1 MHPASFSDRNNPQRT
16 PEGTPPVVS
25 HQWPR
30 GAAYL
35 SMPGD
40 VGNMKATE
48 TKPSENL
55 NIVIV
60 GHVDHG
66 KSTLLGR
73 LYADTGSLPDGKLE
87 KVQAI
92 CKQQG
97 KEFEYAFLF
106 DAFLEEQEQG
116 ITIDTARTFFMWKGR
131 QYIIIDA
138 PGHKEFLKNMISGAA
153 RAEAA
158 LLLIDALEGVK
169 EQSKKHGYLLSLLGV
184 RQFAVVVNKMDLVG
198 YRQDVFDGI
207 EKEYREF
214 LGQFKAVPA
223 QFIPVSAKLGDNIA
237 NRSQAMSWYSGPT
250 VLDTLSAFQKETAR
264 SEQPLRLSVQDVYKF
279 DARRI
284 ITGRITAGR
293 LKVGDHLV
301 FSPSNKRANIRTV
314 EAFNIEPQPTEGQ
327 AGQSIGITLD
337 EQIFVERGE
346 IASHQEHLPSV
357 STAFRA
363 NLFWLG
369 KKPLEKGRKYLLRVA
384 TKEVDCEVASI
395 HRIIDTMDL
404 AQQQGSNSV
413 GKNQVAELTL
423 RTKAPVAFDLSASFE
438 ATGRFVLVDEYDIAG
453 GGIITELVHDD
464 QEFLREEARRRDFAW
479 VKGEVTVEDR
489 AQQYGHRAAIV
500 LITGG
505 RHTGKSFLARKLEGR
520 LVADGRHAYLLDGEN
535 LRRGLDADLSEE
547 ERGQTT
553 EMARRYGEVAR
564 LLIDTG
570 LIVVS
575 TTNPFGLAYR
585 EASEAI
591 RTLVHP
597 APVIA
602 VHMSK
607 IAEEPPP
614 NTDVV
619 LTGPTD
625 FDAATARILDELKRR
640 GVLAQA
646 IGAKPI
652 FQYSI

>member
-1 MHPASFSDRNNPQRT
+1 MT
-16 PEGTPPVVS
+16 
-25 HQWPR
+25 
-30 GAAYL
+30 
-35 SMPGD
+35 M
-40 VGNMKATE
+40 TE
-48 TKPSENL
+48 TKPPENL

-73 LYADTGSLPDGKLE
+73 LYADTGSLPDGKLD

-237 NRSQAMSWYSGPT
+237 NRSTTMSWYSGPT
-250 VLDTLSAFQKETAR
+250 VLDTLGAFSKEAAR

-327 AGQSIGITLD
+327 AGQSIGVTLD

-346 IASHQEHLPSV
+346 IASHQDHLPSV

-369 KKPLEKGRKYLLRVA
+369 KRPLEKGRKYLLRVA

-404 AQQQGSNSV
+404 AQQQGSSTVN
-413 GKNQVAELTL
+413 KNQVAELTL

-489 AQQYGHRAAIV
+489 AQQYGHRAAVV

-564 LLIDTG
+564 LLTDTG

-585 EASEAI
+585 EASQAI

-597 APVIA
+597 APVIS

-607 IAEEPPP
+607 TEEEPPP

-619 LTGPTD
+619 LSGPTD

>member
-1 MHPASFSDRNNPQRT
+1 M
-16 PEGTPPVVS
+16 GTAKS
-25 HQWPR
+25 
-30 GAAYL
+30 
-35 SMPGD
+35 
-40 VGNMKATE
+40 
-48 TKPSENL
+48 SENL

-92 CKQQG
+92 CRQQG

-131 QYIIIDA
+131 HYIIIDA

-198 YRQDVFDGI
+198 YRQDVFEGI

-214 LGQFKAVPA
+214 LAQFGAVPERI
-223 QFIPVSAKLGDNIA
+223 IPVSAKMGDNIA
-237 NRSQAMSWYSGPT
+237 NRSGTMPWYQGPT
-250 VLDTLSAFQKETAR
+250 VLDTLSLFKKETAR
-264 SEQPLRLSVQDVYKF
+264 SEQPLRFPVQDVYKF

-284 ITGRITAGR
+284 IAGRITAGR
-293 LKVGDHLV
+293 LKIGDHLV
-301 FSPSNKRANIRTV
+301 FSPSNKRANIRSI
-314 EAFNIEPQPTEGQ
+314 EAFNVEPVLTGAE
-327 AGQSIGITLD
+327 AGQSVGITLD

-346 IASHQEHLPSV
+346 VATHQEQLPLV
-357 STAFRA
+357 STAFKA

-369 KKPLEKGRKYLLRVA
+369 KQPLEQGRRYLLRVA
-384 TKEVDCEVASI
+384 TREVECEVTAI

-404 AQQQGSNSV
+404 NQQSGSNKV
-413 GKNQVAELTL
+413 ARNQVGELTL

-438 ATGRFVLVDEYDIAG
+438 ATGRFVLVDDYDIAG
-453 GGIITELVHDD
+453 GGIVTEMIRDD

-479 VKGEVTVEDR
+479 VKGEVGIEER

-505 RHTGKSFLARKLEGR
+505 RHTGKSFLAKKLEAR

-535 LRRGLDADLSEE
+535 LRRGLDADLAEG
-547 ERGQTT
+547 ERSQTM

-564 LLIDTG
+564 LLADTG
-570 LIVVS
+570 LIVIS
-575 TTNPFGLAYR
+575 TTNPFGMAYA
-585 EASEAI
+585 EAAQAI

-597 APVIA
+597 TPVISIQ
-602 VHMSK
+602 MSTLSDE
-607 IAEEPPP
+607 AST
-614 NTDVV
+614 NADLVF
-619 LTGPTD
+619 TGPAD
-625 FDAATARILDELKRR
+625 FDAATKSILDELRRR

-646 IGAKPI
+646 IGAKPT

>member
-1 MHPASFSDRNNPQRT
+1 MDNQT
-16 PEGTPPVVS
+16 
-25 HQWPR
+25 Q
-30 GAAYL
+30 
-35 SMPGD
+35 
-40 VGNMKATE
+40 
-48 TKPSENL
+48 KPSENL
-55 NIVIV
+55 SIVIV

-66 KSTLLGR
+66 KSTLVGR
-73 LYADTGSLPDGKLE
+73 LYADTGSLLDGKLE
-87 KVQAI
+87 KVQMI
-92 CKQQG
+92 CRQQG

-116 ITIDTARTFFMWKGR
+116 VTIDMARTFFIWKER

-158 LLLIDALEGVK
+158 LLLIDAMEGVK

-198 YRQDVFDGI
+198 YRQDVFNGI

-223 QFIPVSAKLGDNIA
+223 QFVPVSAKLGDNIF
-237 NRSQAMSWYSGPT
+237 NRSEQMPWYAGPT
-250 VLDTLSAFQKETAR
+250 VLDTLRMFKKEAAP
-264 SEQPLRLSVQDVYKF
+264 SEQPLRFSVQDVYKF

-293 LKVGDHLV
+293 LKVGDQLV
-301 FSPSNKRANIRTV
+301 FSPSNKRANIKSV

-346 IASHQEHLPSV
+346 IASHQDQLPLV
-357 STAFRA
+357 STAFRV
-363 NLFWLG
+363 NVFWLG
-369 KKPLEKGRKYLLRVA
+369 KRPLERGRKYQLRVA
-384 TKEVDCEVASI
+384 TKEVDCEVAAI
-395 HRIIDTMDL
+395 HRIINTMDL
-404 AQQQGSNSV
+404 AQQQGSSAVN
-413 GKNQVAELTL
+413 KNQVAELTL
-423 RTKAPVAFDLSASFE
+423 RAKAPVAFDLSASFE

-453 GGIITELVHDD
+453 GGIVTEQVHDD

-479 VKGEVTVEDR
+479 VKGEVGVEGR
-489 AQQYGHRAAIV
+489 AQQYGHRAAVV
-500 LITGG
+500 LFTGG
-505 RHTGKSFLARKLEGR
+505 RHTGKSFFARTLEGR

-535 LRRGLDADLSEE
+535 LRRGLDADLTDK
-547 ERGQTT
+547 ERGQTA

-575 TTNPFGLAYR
+575 TTNPFGLGYR
-585 EASEAI
+585 EAVQAI

-607 IAEEPPP
+607 MDEEPPP
-614 NTDVV
+614 NTDIV
-619 LTGPTD
+619 LSGPKD
-625 FDAATARILDELKRR
+625 FDAAIRRIMEELKRR

-646 IGAKPI
+646 IGAKPT

>member
-1 MHPASFSDRNNPQRT
+1 MTTTH
-16 PEGTPPVVS
+16 
-25 HQWPR
+25 
-30 GAAYL
+30 
-35 SMPGD
+35 
-40 VGNMKATE
+40 

-214 LGQFKAVPA
+214 LGQFKAVPS

-237 NRSQAMSWYSGPT
+237 NRSEQMPWYTGST
-250 VLDTLSAFQKETAR
+250 VLETLGGFQKEAAR
-264 SEQPLRLSVQDVYKF
+264 SEQPLRMPVQDVYKF

-284 ITGRITAGR
+284 ITGRIAAGR

-327 AGQSIGITLD
+327 AGQSIGVTLD

-346 IASHQEHLPSV
+346 IASHQDHLPAV

-369 KKPLEKGRKYLLRVA
+369 KRPLEKERKYLLRVA

-404 AQQQGSNSV
+404 AQQQGSNTV
-413 GKNQVAELTL
+413 NKNQVAELTL

-464 QEFLREEARRRDFAW
+464 QEFLREEARQRDFAW

-489 AQQYGHRAAIV
+489 AQQYGHRAAVV

-564 LLIDTG
+564 LLTDTG

-585 EASEAI
+585 EASQAI
-591 RTLVHP
+591 RTLVNP

-607 IAEEPPP
+607 TEEELPP

-646 IGAKPI
+646 IGAKPV

>member
-1 MHPASFSDRNNPQRT
+1 MDTCSTA
-16 PEGTPPVVS
+16 VS
-25 HQWPR
+25 K
-30 GAAYL
+30 
-35 SMPGD
+35 S
-40 VGNMKATE
+40 
-48 TKPSENL
+48 SEHL

-92 CKQQG
+92 CRQQG

-116 ITIDTARTFFMWKGR
+116 ITIDTARTFFNWKGR

-198 YRQDVFDGI
+198 YRQDVFEGI
-207 EKEYREF
+207 EKEYRDF
-214 LGQFKAVPA
+214 LEQFGATPERI
-223 QFIPVSAKLGDNIA
+223 IPVSAKLGDNIA
-237 NRSQAMSWYSGPT
+237 NRSHSMGWYQGPT
-250 VLDTLSAFQKETAR
+250 VLDTLSMFNKETVR
-264 SEQPLRLSVQDVYKF
+264 SEQPLRFPIQDVYKF

-284 ITGRITAGR
+284 LAGRITAGR
-293 LKVGDHLV
+293 LKIGDHLV
-301 FSPSNKRANIRTV
+301 FSPSNKHANIRTI
-314 EAFNIEPQPTEGQ
+314 EAFNIEPVLTSAE

-346 IASHQEHLPSV
+346 IATHQEQLPHV
-357 STAFRA
+357 STAFKA

-369 KKPLEKGRKYLLRVA
+369 RRPLEQGRTYLLRVA
-384 TKEVDCEVASI
+384 TKEVECEVAAI

-404 AQQQGSNSV
+404 NQQQGSKTVSR
-413 GKNQVAELTL
+413 NQVAELTL
-423 RTKAPVAFDLSASFE
+423 RTKTPIGFDLSSSFE

-453 GGIITELVHDD
+453 GGIVTEMIRDD

-479 VKGEVTVEDR
+479 VKGEVGIEER

-505 RHTGKSFLARKLEGR
+505 RHTGKSFLAKKLEAR

-535 LRRGLDADLSEE
+535 LRRGLDADLAEG
-547 ERGQTT
+547 ERSQTM
-553 EMARRYGEVAR
+553 EIARRYGEVAR
-564 LLIDTG
+564 LLADTG

-575 TTNPFGLAYR
+575 TTNPFGLAYE
-585 EASEAI
+585 EAAQAI
-591 RTLVHP
+591 RTLVYP
-597 APVIA
+597 TPVISI
-602 VHMSK
+602 HMSNV
-607 IAEEPPP
+607 AEESPP
-614 NTDVV
+614 TADLVFS
-619 LTGPTD
+619 GPAD
-625 FDAATARILDELKRR
+625 FNAATKRILDELKRR

-646 IGAKPI
+646 IGAKPT

>member
-1 MHPASFSDRNNPQRT
+1 MTTTHI
-16 PEGTPPVVS
+16 
-25 HQWPR
+25 
-30 GAAYL
+30 
-35 SMPGD
+35 
-40 VGNMKATE
+40 
-48 TKPSENL
+48 KPSETL

-92 CKQQG
+92 CRQQG

-198 YRQDVFDGI
+198 YRHDVFDGI

-214 LGQFKAVPA
+214 LGQFKALPS
-223 QFIPVSAKLGDNIA
+223 QFIPVSAKLGDNIF
-237 NRSQAMSWYSGPT
+237 NRSEKMAWYTGPT
-250 VLDTLSAFQKETAR
+250 VLETLGAFNKETAR
-264 SEQPLRLSVQDVYKF
+264 AEQPLRLPVQDVYKF

-293 LKVGDHLV
+293 LKVGDQLV
-301 FSPSNKRANIRTV
+301 FSPSNKRASVQSV

-346 IASHQEHLPSV
+346 IASHPDHLPLV

-363 NLFWLG
+363 NVFWLG
-369 KKPLEKGRKYLLRVA
+369 KRPLEKGRKYQLRVA
-384 TKEVDCEVASI
+384 TKEVDCEVAAI

-404 AQQQGSNSV
+404 AQQQGSTLV
-413 GKNQVAELTL
+413 HKNQVAELML
-423 RTKAPVAFDLSASFE
+423 RAKGPVAFDLSASFE

-479 VKGEVTVEDR
+479 VKGEVGVEER
-489 AQQYGHRAAIV
+489 AQQYGHRAAVV
-500 LITGG
+500 LFTGG

-535 LRRGLDADLSEE
+535 LRRGLDADLSQE

-585 EASEAI
+585 EASQAI

-607 IAEEPPP
+607 AEEEPPP
-614 NTDVV
+614 NTDIV
-619 LTGPTD
+619 LAGPTD
-625 FDAATARILDELKRR
+625 FDGATRRIMDELKRR

-646 IGAKPI
+646 IGAKPT

>member
-1 MHPASFSDRNNPQRT
+1 MTTTN
-16 PEGTPPVVS
+16 
-25 HQWPR
+25 
-30 GAAYL
+30 
-35 SMPGD
+35 
-40 VGNMKATE
+40 

-214 LGQFKAVPA
+214 LGQFKAVPS

-237 NRSQAMSWYSGPT
+237 NRSEQMPWYTGAT
-250 VLDTLSAFQKETAR
+250 VLETLGGFQKEAAR
-264 SEQPLRLSVQDVYKF
+264 SEQPLRMPVQDVYKF

-284 ITGRITAGR
+284 ITGRIAAGR

-327 AGQSIGITLD
+327 AGQSIGVTLD

-346 IASHQEHLPSV
+346 IASHQDHLPAV

-369 KKPLEKGRKYLLRVA
+369 KRPLEKERKYLLRVA

-404 AQQQGSNSV
+404 AQQQGSNTV
-413 GKNQVAELTL
+413 NKNQVAELTL

-464 QEFLREEARRRDFAW
+464 QEFLREEARQRDFAW

-489 AQQYGHRAAIV
+489 AQQYGHRAAVV

-564 LLIDTG
+564 LLTDTG

-585 EASEAI
+585 EASQAI
-591 RTLVHP
+591 RTLVNP

-607 IAEEPPP
+607 TEEELPP

-625 FDAATARILDELKRR
+625 FDAATARILEELKRR

-646 IGAKPI
+646 IGAKPV

>member
-1 MHPASFSDRNNPQRT
+1 
-16 PEGTPPVVS
+16 
-25 HQWPR
+25 
-30 GAAYL
+30 
-35 SMPGD
+35 
-40 VGNMKATE
+40 MKATE

-614 NTDVV
+614 NTDLV

-646 IGAKPI
+646 IGAKPV

>member
-1 MHPASFSDRNNPQRT
+1 MND
-16 PEGTPPVVS
+16 
-25 HQWPR
+25 
-30 GAAYL
+30 
-35 SMPGD
+35 
-40 VGNMKATE
+40 ATTN
-48 TKPSENL
+48 TKPSENM

-92 CKQQG
+92 CRQQG

-116 ITIDTARTFFMWKGR
+116 ITIDTARTFFIWKGR

-184 RQFAVVVNKMDLVG
+184 RQFAVIVNKMDLVG

-214 LGQFKAVPA
+214 LGQFKAVPERI
-223 QFIPVSAKLGDNIA
+223 IPVSAKLGDNIA
-237 NRSQAMSWYSGPT
+237 NRSDKMPWYTGPT
-250 VLDTLSAFQKETAR
+250 VLDTLSLFKKEAAR
-264 SEQPLRLSVQDVYKF
+264 AEQPLRFPIQDVYKF

-284 ITGRITAGR
+284 LAGRIASGK

-301 FSPSNKRANIRTV
+301 FSPSNKRANIRSV
-314 EAFNIEPQPTEGQ
+314 EAFNIDPLPTEAQ
-327 AGQSIGITLD
+327 AGQSVGITLD

-346 IASHQEHLPSV
+346 IATHQEYLPSV

-369 KKPLEKGRKYLLRVA
+369 KRPLERGRKYLLRVA
-384 TKEVDCEVASI
+384 TKEVECEVATI

-404 AQQQGSNSV
+404 AQQQGSTTV

-423 RTKAPVAFDLSASFE
+423 RTKAPIAFDLSASFE

-453 GGIITELVHDD
+453 GGIVTELIHDD

-479 VKGEVTVEDR
+479 VKGEVGVEDR
-489 AQQYGHRAAIV
+489 AQQFGHRAAIV
-500 LITGG
+500 LFTGG
-505 RHTGKSFLARKLEGR
+505 RHTGKSFLAKKLESQ

-535 LRRGLDADLSEE
+535 LRRGLDADLTDE
-547 ERGQTT
+547 ERGQTD

-575 TTNPFGLAYR
+575 TTNPFGLAYE
-585 EASEAI
+585 EAAQAI

-602 VHMSK
+602 VHMTK
-607 IAEEPPP
+607 TDEEPPP

-619 LTGPTD
+619 LAGPTD
-625 FDAATARILDELKRR
+625 LDGATKRIMEELKKR

-646 IGAKPI
+646 IGAKPT

>member
-1 MHPASFSDRNNPQRT
+1 MD
-16 PEGTPPVVS
+16 
-25 HQWPR
+25 
-30 GAAYL
+30 
-35 SMPGD
+35 
-40 VGNMKATE
+40 MKSIE
-48 TKPSENL
+48 TKPSEHL

-92 CKQQG
+92 CRQQG

-116 ITIDTARTFFMWKGR
+116 ITIDTARTFFIWKGR

-158 LLLIDALEGVK
+158 LLLIDAWEGVR

-207 EKEYREF
+207 EKEYRDF
-214 LGQFKAVPA
+214 LGQFNAVPERI
-223 QFIPVSAKLGDNIA
+223 IPVSAKLGDNIA
-237 NRSQAMSWYSGPT
+237 GRSQAMPWYNGPT
-250 VLDTLSAFQKETAR
+250 VLETLSLFQKEAAG
-264 SEQPLRLSVQDVYKF
+264 SEQALRFPVQDVYKF

-284 ITGRITAGR
+284 IAGRVAAGR
-293 LKVGDHLV
+293 LKIGDHLV
-301 FSPSNKRANIRTV
+301 FSPSNKRANIKSV
-314 EAFNIEPQPTEGQ
+314 EAFNVEPQPTNGE
-327 AGQSIGITLD
+327 AGQSVGITLD

-346 IASHQEHLPSV
+346 IATHHDHLPLV

-369 KKPLEKGRKYLLRVA
+369 RRPLERGRKYLLRIA
-384 TKEVDCEVASI
+384 TKEVDCEVVAI

-404 AQQQGSNSV
+404 AQQQGSTSV
-413 GKNQVAELTL
+413 ARNQVAELTL
-423 RTKAPVAFDLSASFE
+423 RSKTPVAFDLSASFE

-479 VKGEVTVEDR
+479 VKGEVGIEER

-500 LITGG
+500 LVTGG
-505 RHTGKSFLARKLEGR
+505 RHTGKSFLAKKLEAR

-535 LRRGLDADLSEE
+535 LRRGLDADLSKQ
-547 ERGQTT
+547 ERGQTD

-575 TTNPFGLAYR
+575 TTNPFGLSFQQATQ
-585 EASEAI
+585 AI

-607 IAEEPPP
+607 VPEDPPP
-614 NTDVV
+614 STDIV
-619 LTGPTD
+619 LSGPTD
-625 FDAATARILDELKRR
+625 FDAATRQILEELKRR

-646 IGAKPI
+646 IGAKPT

>member
-1 MHPASFSDRNNPQRT
+1 MT
-16 PEGTPPVVS
+16 TTT
-25 HQWPR
+25 
-30 GAAYL
+30 
-35 SMPGD
+35 M
-40 VGNMKATE
+40 
-48 TKPSENL
+48 KPSDNL

-92 CKQQG
+92 CRQQG

-131 QYIIIDA
+131 QYIILDA

-214 LGQFKAVPA
+214 LGQFGAVPT

-237 NRSQAMSWYSGPT
+237 NRSGNMAWFSGPT
-250 VLDTLSAFQKETAR
+250 VLDTLSRFKKETAR
-264 SEQPLRLSVQDVYKF
+264 AEQPLRLVVQDVYKF

-284 ITGRITAGR
+284 IAGRIAAGR

-301 FSPSNKRANIRTV
+301 FSPSNKRANIRSV
-314 EAFNIEPQPTEGQ
+314 EAFNVDPPPTEGQ
-327 AGQSIGITLD
+327 AGQSIGVTLD

-346 IASHQEHLPSV
+346 IASHQESLPLV

-363 NLFWLG
+363 NVFWLG
-369 KKPLEKGRKYLLRVA
+369 KRPLEKGRKYLLRVA
-384 TKEVDCEVASI
+384 TKEVDCEVATI

-404 AQQQGSNSV
+404 SQQQGSEAV
-413 GKNQVAELTL
+413 QKNQVAELTL
-423 RTKAPVAFDLSASFE
+423 RTKAPITFDLSASFE

-453 GGIITELVHDD
+453 GGIVTQHVQDD

-479 VKGEVTVEDR
+479 VKGEVAIEDR
-489 AQQYGHRAAIV
+489 AKQYGHRAAVV
-500 LITGG
+500 LFTGG
-505 RHTGKSFLARKLEGR
+505 RHTGKSFLARKLEGQ

-547 ERGQTT
+547 ERGQTA

-575 TTNPFGLAYR
+575 TTNPFGLAYK
-585 EASEAI
+585 EASQAI

-607 IAEEPPP
+607 TEEEPPP
-614 NTDVV
+614 NTDIV
-619 LTGPTD
+619 LSGPTD
-625 FDAATARILDELKRR
+625 FDAATKRIMEELKRR

-646 IGAKPI
+646 IGAKPT

>member
-1 MHPASFSDRNNPQRT
+1 MNIESA
-16 PEGTPPVVS
+16 
-25 HQWPR
+25 
-30 GAAYL
+30 
-35 SMPGD
+35 
-40 VGNMKATE
+40 
-48 TKPSENL
+48 KPSESL

-92 CKQQG
+92 CRQQG

-116 ITIDTARTFFMWKGR
+116 ITIDTARTFFIWKGR

-198 YRQDVFDGI
+198 YRQDVFDSI

-214 LGQFKAVPA
+214 LGQFKAVPECI
-223 QFIPVSAKLGDNIA
+223 IPVSAKLGDNIA
-237 NRSQAMSWYSGPT
+237 NRSDNMAWYTGPT
-250 VLDTLSAFQKETAR
+250 VLDQLSRFKKEAAQ
-264 SEQPLRLSVQDVYKF
+264 SEQPLRFPVQDVYKF

-284 ITGRITAGR
+284 IAGRITAGK

-301 FSPSNKRANIRTV
+301 FSPSNKRANIRSV
-314 EAFNIEPQPTEGQ
+314 EAFNIDPPPTEGY

-346 IASHQEHLPSV
+346 IATHQDQLPSV

-369 KKPLEKGRKYLLRVA
+369 KRPLERGRKYQLRVA
-384 TKEVDCEVASI
+384 NKEVDCEVATI

-404 AQQQGSNSV
+404 AQQQGSTTVN
-413 GKNQVAELTL
+413 KNQVAELTL
-423 RTKAPVAFDLSASFE
+423 RTKTPVAFDLSASFE

-453 GGIITELVHDD
+453 GGIVTELIHDD

-479 VKGEVTVEDR
+479 VKGEVGVEDR
-489 AQQYGHRAAIV
+489 ARQYGHRAAIV
-500 LITGG
+500 LFTGG
-505 RHTGKSFLARKLEGR
+505 RHTGKSLLARQLEGR

-535 LRRGLDADLSEE
+535 LRRGLDADLTDE
-547 ERGQTT
+547 ERGQTD

-575 TTNPFGLAYR
+575 TTNPFGVHYK
-585 EASEAI
+585 EAVQAI

-607 IAEEPPP
+607 TSEEPPQ
-614 NTDVV
+614 NTDIV
-619 LTGPTD
+619 LSGPTD
-625 FDAATARILDELKRR
+625 LDKATKQIMDELKKR

-646 IGAKPI
+646 IGAKPT

>member
-1 MHPASFSDRNNPQRT
+1 M
-16 PEGTPPVVS
+16 
-25 HQWPR
+25 
-30 GAAYL
+30 
-35 SMPGD
+35 
-40 VGNMKATE
+40 
-48 TKPSENL
+48 KPSDNL

-92 CKQQG
+92 CRQQG

-116 ITIDTARTFFMWKGR
+116 ITIDTARTFFGWKGR
-131 QYIIIDA
+131 HYIIIDA

-153 RAEAA
+153 RAEGA

-184 RQFAVVVNKMDLVG
+184 RQFVVVVNKMDLVG
-198 YRQDVFDGI
+198 YRQDVFDRI
-207 EKEYREF
+207 EEEYREF
-214 LGQFKAVPA
+214 LGQFKAVP
-223 QFIPVSAKLGDNIA
+223 QQIIPVSAKLGDNIA
-237 NRSQAMSWYSGPT
+237 NRSEQMSWYSGPT
-250 VLDTLSAFQKETAR
+250 VLDALSAFRKEPGR
-264 SEQPLRLSVQDVYKF
+264 SEQPLRLPVQDVYKF

-284 ITGRITAGR
+284 ITGRVTAGR
-293 LKVGDHLV
+293 VKVGDSLV
-301 FSPSNKRANIRTV
+301 FSPSNKRATV
-314 EAFNIEPQPTEGQ
+314 KSIEAFNIDPPPVDGH
-327 AGQSIGITLD
+327 AGQSVGVTLD

-346 IASHQEHLPSV
+346 VASHQDELPLV

-363 NLFWLG
+363 NVFWLG
-369 KKPLEKGRKYLLRVA
+369 RKPLERGRRYQLRVA
-384 TKEVDCEVASI
+384 TREVDCEVATI

-404 AQQQGSNSV
+404 AQQQGSSV
-413 GKNQVAELTL
+413 VNKNQVAELTI
-423 RTKAPVAFDLSASFE
+423 RAKTPVAFDLSASFE
-438 ATGRFVLVDEYDIAG
+438 STGRFVLVDEYDIAG
-453 GGIITELVHDD
+453 GGIVTDLVPDD
-464 QEFLREEARRRDFAW
+464 QEFLREEARQRDFSW
-479 VKGEVTVEDR
+479 VKGEVGVEDR

-500 LITGG
+500 LVTGG
-505 RHTGKSFLARKLEGR
+505 RHTGKSFLARTIEAR
-520 LVADGRHAYLLDGEN
+520 LVADGRHAYLLDGGN

-547 ERGQTT
+547 ERGQAT

-564 LLIDTG
+564 LLVDTG

-575 TTNPFGLAYR
+575 TTNPFGMAYV
-585 EASEAI
+585 EAAQAI

-597 APVIA
+597 VPVIA
-602 VHMSK
+602 IHMSK
-607 IAEEPPP
+607 APEEAPP
-614 NTDVV
+614 NTDIV
-619 LTGPTD
+619 LSGPAD
-625 FDAATARILDELKRR
+625 FDAATRRILEELKRR

-646 IGAKPI
+646 IGAKPT

>member
-1 MHPASFSDRNNPQRT
+1 MQVN
-16 PEGTPPVVS
+16 V
-25 HQWPR
+25 
-30 GAAYL
+30 
-35 SMPGD
+35 
-40 VGNMKATE
+40 

-87 KVQAI
+87 KVQTI

-346 IASHQEHLPSV
+346 IASHQEPLPSV

-384 TKEVDCEVASI
+384 TKEVDCEVAAI

-585 EASEAI
+585 EASDAI

-646 IGAKPI
+646 IGAKPV

>member
-1 MHPASFSDRNNPQRT
+1 MDTCSTA
-16 PEGTPPVVS
+16 
-25 HQWPR
+25 
-30 GAAYL
+30 L
-35 SMPGD
+35 S
-40 VGNMKATE
+40 KS
-48 TKPSENL
+48 SEHL

-92 CKQQG
+92 CRQQG

-116 ITIDTARTFFMWKGR
+116 ITIDTARTFFNWKGR

-198 YRQDVFDGI
+198 YRQDVFEGI
-207 EKEYREF
+207 EKEYRDF
-214 LGQFKAVPA
+214 LGQFGAAPERI
-223 QFIPVSAKLGDNIA
+223 IPVSAKLGDNIA
-237 NRSQAMSWYSGPT
+237 NRSQAMTWYEGPT
-250 VLDTLSAFQKETAR
+250 VLDTLSTFKKETVR
-264 SEQPLRLSVQDVYKF
+264 SEQPLRFPIQDVYKF

-284 ITGRITAGR
+284 LAGRITAGR
-293 LKVGDHLV
+293 LKIGDHLV
-301 FSPSNKRANIRTV
+301 FSPSNKRANIRTI
-314 EAFNIEPQPTEGQ
+314 EAFNIEPVPTSAE

-346 IASHQEHLPSV
+346 IATHQEQLPHV
-357 STAFRA
+357 STAFKA

-369 KKPLEKGRKYLLRVA
+369 RRALEQGRNYILRVA
-384 TKEVDCEVASI
+384 TKEVDCEVAAI

-404 AQQQGSNSV
+404 NQQQGSKTVSR
-413 GKNQVAELTL
+413 NQVAELTL
-423 RTKAPVAFDLSASFE
+423 RTKTPIAFDLSSSFE

-453 GGIITELVHDD
+453 GGIVTEMIRDD
-464 QEFLREEARRRDFAW
+464 QELLREEARRRDFAW
-479 VKGEVTVEDR
+479 VKGEVGIEER

-500 LITGG
+500 LIAGG
-505 RHTGKSFLARKLEGR
+505 RHTGKSFLAKKLEAR

-535 LRRGLDADLSEE
+535 LRRGLDADLAEG
-547 ERGQTT
+547 ERGQTM

-564 LLIDTG
+564 LLADTG

-575 TTNPFGLAYR
+575 TTNPFGMAYE
-585 EASEAI
+585 EAAQAI

-597 APVIA
+597 TPVISIY
-602 VHMSK
+602 MSNVS
-607 IAEEPPP
+607 EEAPP
-614 NTDVV
+614 TADLVFS
-619 LTGPTD
+619 GPAD
-625 FDAATARILDELKRR
+625 FNVATKRILDELKRR
-640 GVLAQA
+640 GVLAHA
-646 IGAKPI
+646 IGAKPT

>member
-1 MHPASFSDRNNPQRT
+1 M
-16 PEGTPPVVS
+16 
-25 HQWPR
+25 
-30 GAAYL
+30 
-35 SMPGD
+35 GD
-40 VGNMKATE
+40 VTPTAARAVSKAE
-48 TKPSENL
+48 EHF

-66 KSTLLGR
+66 KSTLVGR
-73 LYADTGSLPDGKLE
+73 LYADTGSLPQGKLE

-92 CKQQG
+92 CRQQG

-116 ITIDTARTFFMWKGR
+116 ITIDTARTFFTWKGR

-138 PGHKEFLKNMISGAA
+138 PGHKEFLKNMITGAA

-158 LLLIDALEGVK
+158 LLVIDALEGVK

-198 YRQDVFDGI
+198 YRQDVFNGI

-214 LGQFKAVPA
+214 LGQFGAVPERV
-223 QFIPVSAKLGDNIA
+223 IPVSAKLGDNIA
-237 NRSQAMSWYSGPT
+237 HRSQAMPWYDGPT
-250 VLDTLSAFQKETAR
+250 VLDILGSFKKGTASAD
-264 SEQPLRLSVQDVYKF
+264 QPLRFPVQDVYKF

-284 ITGRITAGR
+284 IAGRITAGR
-293 LKVGDHLV
+293 LRVGDPLI
-301 FSPSNKRANIRTV
+301 FSPSNKRANIKSI
-314 EAFNIEPQPTEGQ
+314 EAFNVEPLPMTAE

-346 IASHQEHLPSV
+346 IAAHPSDLPHV
-357 STAFRA
+357 STSFRA

-369 KKPLEKGRKYLLRVA
+369 KRPLERGRKYILRIA
-384 TKEVDCEVASI
+384 TKEVECEVAAL
-395 HRIIDTMDL
+395 HRIIDTTDL
-404 AQQQGSNSV
+404 SQQQGGAAV
-413 GKNQVAELTL
+413 GRNQVAELTI
-423 RTKAPVAFDLSASFE
+423 RTKAPIAFDLSSSFE
-438 ATGRFVLVDEYDIAG
+438 ATGRFVLVDEYDISG
-453 GGIITELVHDD
+453 GGIVTEMVPDD
-464 QEFLREEARRRDFAW
+464 QESLREEARRRDFAW
-479 VKGEVTVEDR
+479 VKGEVSVEDR
-489 AQQYGHRAAIV
+489 AKHYGHRSAVV
-500 LITGG
+500 LFTGG
-505 RHTGKSFLARKLEGR
+505 RHAGKSLLARKLEAR
-520 LVADGRHAYLLDGEN
+520 LIADGRHAYLLDGEN
-535 LRRGLDADLSEE
+535 LRRGLDADLNEKE
-547 ERGQTT
+547 KEQTA

-575 TTNPFGLAYR
+575 TTNPFGLAYG
-585 EASEAI
+585 EASQAI

-602 VHMSK
+602 VHVSK
-607 IAEEPPP
+607 AAEEPPP

-619 LTGPTD
+619 LSGPMD
-625 FDAATARILDELKRR
+625 LDVAIKQVMDALKQR
-640 GVLAQA
+640 GVLEETS
-646 IGAKPI
+646 GAKSP

>member
-1 MHPASFSDRNNPQRT
+1 M
-16 PEGTPPVVS
+16 
-25 HQWPR
+25 
-30 GAAYL
+30 
-35 SMPGD
+35 
-40 VGNMKATE
+40 TE
-48 TKPSENL
+48 SKPSENL

-214 LGQFKAVPA
+214 LAQFKAVPS
-223 QFIPVSAKLGDNIA
+223 QFIPVSAKLGDNLA
-237 NRSQAMSWYSGPT
+237 NRSAMMPWYSGPT
-250 VLDTLSAFQKETAR
+250 VLETLGAFQKEAAR
-264 SEQPLRLSVQDVYKF
+264 SEQPLRLPVQDVYKF

-284 ITGRITAGR
+284 ITGRNAAGR

-314 EAFNIEPQPTEGQ
+314 ESFNIEPQPTEGL
-327 AGQSIGITLD
+327 AGQSIGVTLD

-369 KKPLEKGRKYLLRVA
+369 KRPLGKGLKYLLRVA

-404 AQQQGSNSV
+404 AQQQGSSTVN
-413 GKNQVAELTL
+413 KNQVAELTL

-438 ATGRFVLVDEYDIAG
+438 ATGRFVLIDEYDIVG

-489 AQQYGHRAAIV
+489 AQQYGHRAAVV

-564 LLIDTG
+564 LLTDTG

-575 TTNPFGLAYR
+575 TTNPFGLAHR
-585 EASEAI
+585 EASQAI
-591 RTLVHP
+591 RTLVNP

-607 IAEEPPP
+607 TEEEPPP

-619 LTGPTD
+619 LSGPTD